1 MSSNCTARQNI
12 VLQYSSIAHRNTK
25 YFCSQNCPIT
35 ILYLVLHHYSLTK
48 QTIYSIYICLNGG
61 DFVYDIDFSYIG
73 KRIRDIRIEKRLTQE
88 YIADY
93 ADVNVSHISNIE
105 NNKVKISLTLL
116 INVCNALGV
125 SIDFLLQN
133 EYSNPS
139 CGIETELMHVL
150 KNMPLEKQKT
160 LLRIAKA
167 L

>member
-1 MSSNCTARQNI
+1 M
-12 VLQYSSIAHRNTK
+12 
-25 YFCSQNCPIT
+25 
-35 ILYLVLHHYSLTK
+35 
-48 QTIYSIYICLNGG
+48 GG
-61 DFVYDIDFSYIG
+61 DFVQDIDFSYIG

-88 YIADY
+88 DIADY

-116 INVCNALGV
+116 INICNALGV

-133 EYSNPS
+133 EYSSPS
-139 CGIETELMHVL
+139 CGIETELMHML
-150 KNMPLEKQKT
+150 KNMPLEKQET

>member
-1 MSSNCTARQNI
+1 MQD
-12 VLQYSSIAHRNTK
+12 V
-25 YFCSQNCPIT
+25 
-35 ILYLVLHHYSLTK
+35 
-48 QTIYSIYICLNGG
+48 
-61 DFVYDIDFSYIG
+61 DFSHIG

-88 YIADY
+88 DIADY

-116 INVCNALGV
+116 IKVCNALGV
-125 SIDFLLQN
+125 SLDFLLQN

-139 CGIETELMHVL
+139 SGIETELIHIL
-150 KNMPLEKQKT
+150 KDMPLEKQET